1 VYYNYEHSTNTLTF
15 TFYLLAVFSDTML
28 LGIDCLTVMIIGAEE
43 LKVHM
48 N

>member
-1 VYYNYEHSTNTLTF
+1 MYYKNEHYINTLTF

>member
-1 VYYNYEHSTNTLTF
+1 MYYKNERCINTLTF
-15 TFYLLAVFSDTML
+15 TFNLLAVFSDTML
-28 LGIDCLTVMIIGAEE
+28 LGIDCLTVMTIGAEE